1 MPDKDFETKIRSSLE
16 ELNLEPSA
24 QVWDAVSG
32 RISSRRRRWI
42 FYWLPLMI
50 LVGGMAWWRFGGGE
64 SSLRGGSSLR
74 GDSSLRGASS
84 LQGTKNDRDSIAM
97 ENEPGAPR
105 KDAGAPRSDAGA
117 GQKSGGAAQKSTGVG
132 QKSDGATQKSTGAGQ
147 KRLTGGALAGSGSRQ
162 GGMNEEGQGTG
173 SNQGGTRAA
182 EQAAGGEATPRI
194 ESGAGT
200 GSGARTGNGTGTGNG
215 LGPGNGADGAVPAS
229 GMVAPG
235 APASVSAPGAPAG
248 ISAPGVSV
256 SAFAP
261 ELSYSPSQL
270 LDLFAFPPAETPPGP
285 VVRLPT
291 AQSTDTPPK
300 DATSRWQT
308 RAYVGGGISGQ
319 SHLLKY
325 HVPTGS
331 GVGVNLPYSY
341 TASSPT
347 NNNVGTGSGPT
358 YITASRDPGLGV
370 EAGVEEQYRLARHWK
385 VQAGLDYAHWQTVF
399 GNLGQATTAYSTGAS
414 TGNSASGGTAIPG
427 VYWGGYGKINY
438 VNRYSLFQLPVGVS
452 WLMAPSRRLNP
463 ALFADVSVGYL
474 TGSHIMQY
482 EADSLVY
489 HTGSPDLLKHWSGY
503 GRLGFTIDVGHW
515 SHGLLYLGPVMEY
528 GLWGLQ
534 KRSAVQDHLN
544 YAGFRVGF
552 GFR

>member
-1 MPDKDFETKIRSSLE
+1 M
-16 ELNLEPSA
+16 
-24 QVWDAVSG
+24 
-32 RISSRRRRWI
+32 
-42 FYWLPLMI
+42 
-50 LVGGMAWWRFGGGE
+50 
-64 SSLRGGSSLR
+64 
-74 GDSSLRGASS
+74 
-84 LQGTKNDRDSIAM
+84 
-97 ENEPGAPR
+97 
-105 KDAGAPRSDAGA
+105 
-117 GQKSGGAAQKSTGVG
+117 ST
-132 QKSDGATQKSTGAGQ
+132 
-147 KRLTGGALAGSGSRQ
+147 
-162 GGMNEEGQGTG
+162 
-173 SNQGGTRAA
+173 
-182 EQAAGGEATPRI
+182 
-194 ESGAGT
+194 
-200 GSGARTGNGTGTGNG
+200 
-215 LGPGNGADGAVPAS
+215 
-229 GMVAPG
+229 
-235 APASVSAPGAPAG
+235 
-248 ISAPGVSV
+248 
-256 SAFAP
+256 FAP
-261 ELSYSPSQL
+261 ELSYSPSQP

-347 NNNVGTGSGPT
+347 NNNAGTGSGPT